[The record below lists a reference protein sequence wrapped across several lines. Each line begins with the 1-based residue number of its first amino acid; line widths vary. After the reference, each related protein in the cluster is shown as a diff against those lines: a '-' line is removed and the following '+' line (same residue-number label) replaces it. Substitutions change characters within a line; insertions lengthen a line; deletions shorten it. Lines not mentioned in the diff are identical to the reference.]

1 MIERGDVKGDPY
13 TMSRSPYARP
23 RSRRRTSRNA
33 TNTKASWKLL
43 YRKRNRTRIAP
54 TSWRKRCVPP
64 MSSRIRTPEDGH
76 GLPANL
82 DVRVVDQHLRCA
94 QGGFPGQNLQDPEPR
109 PPPFRV
115 RRFPG
120 RRLRLVEGEQLPQ
133 KGRGIGIRLQVRRS
147 KVSEDQTAGSPYGGR
162 PLRLLADR
170 PDPLANRLRPHPE
183 QGDRRPLTH
192 EGIRVREHLLH
203 HLLKLRG
210 PDRGQCVAPGR
221 PYPAVR
227 IRTAG

>member
-13 TMSRSPYARP
+13 TISRSPYARP

-33 TNTKASWKLL
+33 TNTKTSWKLL
-43 YRKRNRTRIAP
+43 YRKRYRTRITP

-64 MSSRIRTPEDGH
+64 MSSRIRTPENGH
-76 GLPANL
+76 GLP
-82 DVRVVDQHLRCA
+82 
-94 QGGFPGQNLQDPEPR
+94 
-109 PPPFRV
+109 
-115 RRFPG
+115 
-120 RRLRLVEGEQLPQ
+120 
-133 KGRGIGIRLQVRRS
+133 
-147 KVSEDQTAGSPYGGR
+147 
-162 PLRLLADR
+162 ADR

-203 HLLKLRG
+203 HLLKLWG
-210 PDRGQCVAPGR
+210 PDPGKRVDHGR

-227 IRTAG
+227 VPQGCLQKTGDDSPPVLRKSAHGGCANVSFFVLEISQKQLHRPAAAGFPEQPDHPELAGLGRGDLLHEFLGTLGISPHVPREGRGHRFP

>member
-1 MIERGDVKGDPY
+1 MTERGEVRGDPY

-43 YRKRNRTRIAP
+43 YRKRYSTRIAP
-54 TSWRKRCVPP
+54 TIWRKRCVPP

-94 QGGFPGQNLQDPEPR
+94 QGGFPGQNLQDPER
-109 PPPFRV
+109 RHPPFRV

-133 KGRGIGIRLQVRRS
+133 KRGGIGIRLQVRRS
-147 KVSEDQTAGSPYGGR
+147 KVPEDQAAGHPYGAQV
-162 PLRLLADR
+162 LRLLAHR
-170 PDPLANRLRPHPE
+170 PGPLANRLRPHPE
-183 QGDRRPLTH
+183 QGDRRPVRH
-192 EGIRVREHLLH
+192 ERN
-203 HLLKLRG
+203 
-210 PDRGQCVAPGR
+210 
-221 PYPAVR
+221 
-227 IRTAG
+227 